1 MSPLTSTRL
10 RIRRLPSA
18 LSMCPSGW
26 TVRLAGISDAPV
38 PVSYDTGTGA
48 SVMPASLAVQ
58 PLGHIESAESK
69 RRIRNLVEVSG
80 LIDHLVQLKPRPA
93 TEDEILRLH
102 TREYV
107 ERIKKLSS
115 EAGGEAGEETPFG
128 PGSYEI
134 ALLAA
139 GGCITAVDAVLDGK
153 VDNAYALVRPPGHHA
168 EKDQGRGFCIFG
180 NTALA
185 AVHARQARGLARV
198 AIVDWDVHH
207 GNGTEHAFYSDPA
220 VLTLSIHQDNN
231 YPPASGAISATG
243 EGAGR
248 GYNINIPLPP
258 GSGVGAYVAT
268 FERVVAPALRAFRPE
283 LILIASGLDASAMD
297 PLASMMMTSEGYRTL
312 TRIVLAVARDV
323 CGGRLVACHEG
334 GYSPAYVPYCGLA
347 IIEELAGIRTG
358 LDDPLLGLL
367 AGFGGQEIQ
376 PHQEVVVEQA
386 AKLAAGLLPA
396 AHRARD

>member
-1 MSPLTSTRL
+1 MTTGFLWHEL
-10 RIRRLPSA
+10 YA
-18 LSMCPSGW
+18 W
-26 TVRLAGISDAPV
+26 H
-38 PVSYDTGTGA
+38 DTGTGA
-48 SVMPASLAVQ
+48 WVMPAGLTVQ
-58 PLGHIESAESK
+58 PLGHIESADGK

-80 LIDHLVQLKPRPA
+80 LIDQLVQLKPRPA

-128 PGSYEI
+128 RGSYEI

-139 GGCITAVDAVLDGK
+139 GGCITAVDAVLDSR

-168 EKDQGRGFCIFG
+168 ERDRGRGFCIFG
-180 NTALA
+180 NIALA
-185 AVHARQARGLARV
+185 AMHARQARGLSRV

-207 GNGTEHAFYSDPA
+207 GNGTEHAFYSDPS

-231 YPPASGAISATG
+231 YPPASGAITDTG

-248 GYNINIPLPP
+248 GYNINVPLPP
-258 GSGVGAYVAT
+258 GSGVGAYIAT
-268 FERVVAPALRAFRPE
+268 FERVVAPALTAFRPE

-297 PLASMMMTSEGYRTL
+297 PLASMMMTSDGYRTL
-312 TRIVLAVARDV
+312 TRTVLAVARDV

-358 LDDPLLGLL
+358 LDDPILGLL
-367 AGFGGQEIQ
+367 AGFGGQDIQ
-376 PHQEVVVEQA
+376 PHQEAVVRQA
-386 AKLAAGLLPA
+386 AKLAAGLSPA

>member
-1 MSPLTSTRL
+1 MTTGFLWHEL
-10 RIRRLPSA
+10 YA
-18 LSMCPSGW
+18 W
-26 TVRLAGISDAPV
+26 H
-38 PVSYDTGTGA
+38 DTGTGA
-48 SVMPASLAVQ
+48 SVMPASLTVQ
-58 PLGHIESAESK
+58 PLGHIESAEGK

-128 PGSYEI
+128 RGSYEI

-168 EKDQGRGFCIFG
+168 ERDQGRGFCIFG

-185 AVHARQARGLARV
+185 AMHARQARGLSRV

-207 GNGTEHAFYSDPA
+207 GNGTEHAFYSDPT

-231 YPPASGAISATG
+231 YPPASGAISDTG
-243 EGAGR
+243 DGAGR
-248 GYNINIPLPP
+248 GYNINVPLPP
-258 GSGVGAYVAT
+258 GSGVGAYAAT
-268 FERVVAPALRAFRPE
+268 FERVVAPALRAFRPD

-312 TRIVLAVARDV
+312 TRMVLAVARDV

-376 PHQEVVVEQA
+376 PHQEVVVQHA

>member
-1 MSPLTSTRL
+1 MTTGLVWHEL
-10 RIRRLPSA
+10 Y
-18 LSMCPSGW
+18 MW
-26 TVRLAGISDAPV
+26 H
-38 PVSYDTGTGA
+38 DTGTGA
-48 SVMPASLAVQ
+48 WVTPASLTVQ
-58 PLGHIESAESK
+58 PLGHIESAEGK

-102 TREYV
+102 TKEYV
-107 ERIKKLSS
+107 ERIKRLSS
-115 EAGGEAGEETPFG
+115 GAGGEAGEETPFG
-128 PGSYEI
+128 RGSFEI

-139 GGCITAVDAVLDGK
+139 GGCITAVDSVLDGK

-168 EKDQGRGFCIFG
+168 ERDQGRGFCIFG

-185 AVHARQARGLARV
+185 AMHAREARGLSRV

-207 GNGTEHAFYSDPA
+207 GNGTEHAFYSDPS
-220 VLTLSIHQDNN
+220 VLTISIHQDNN
-231 YPPASGAISATG
+231 YPPGSGGITDIG
-243 EGAGR
+243 EGAGL
-248 GYNINIPLPP
+248 GYNINVPLPP

-268 FERVVAPALRAFRPE
+268 FERVVAPALTAFRPE

-312 TRIVLAVARDV
+312 TRTVLGVARDV

-347 IIEELAGIRTG
+347 IIEELAGRRTG
-358 LDDPLLGLL
+358 VDDPLLGLL
-367 AGFGGQEIQ
+367 AAFGGQEIQ
-376 PHQEVVVEQA
+376 PHQEAVVQKA
-386 AKLAAGLLPA
+386 AKLAAGLMPA
-396 AHRARD
+396 AH

>member
-1 MSPLTSTRL
+1 MTTGFLWHEL
-10 RIRRLPSA
+10 YA
-18 LSMCPSGW
+18 W
-26 TVRLAGISDAPV
+26 H
-38 PVSYDTGTGA
+38 DTGTGA
-48 SVMPASLAVQ
+48 WVMPAGLTVQ
-58 PLGHIESAESK
+58 PLGHIESADGK

-80 LIDHLVQLKPRPA
+80 LIDQLVQLKPRPA

-128 PGSYEI
+128 RGSYEI

-139 GGCITAVDAVLDGK
+139 GGCITAVDAVLDSR

-168 EKDQGRGFCIFG
+168 ERDRGRGFCIFG
-180 NTALA
+180 NIALA
-185 AVHARQARGLARV
+185 ALHARQARGLSRV

-207 GNGTEHAFYSDPA
+207 GNGTEHAFYSDPS

-231 YPPASGAISATG
+231 YPPASGAITDTG

-248 GYNINIPLPP
+248 GYNINVPLPP
-258 GSGVGAYVAT
+258 GSGVGAYIAT
-268 FERVVAPALRAFRPE
+268 FERVVAPALTAFRPE

-297 PLASMMMTSEGYRTL
+297 PLASMMMTSDGYRAL
-312 TRIVLAVARDV
+312 TRTVLAVARDV

-367 AGFGGQEIQ
+367 AAFGGQEIQ
-376 PHQEVVVEQA
+376 PHQEAVVRQA
-386 AKLAAGLLPA
+386 AKLAAGLSPA